1 MTEKNIMVIPARKR
15 VGSTAAKEQIKKL
28 RVAAYCRV
36 STETE
41 EQNSSYEVQVAHY
54 TEFIKKNNEWEFAG
68 IFADDGISGTNTKKR
83 DEFNRMIA
91 ECMDG
96 NIDMVITKSIS
107 RFARNT
113 LDCLQYIRQLKDK
126 NISVYFEKEN
136 INTMDAKGEV
146 LLTIMASLAQQES
159 QSLSQNVK
167 LGLQYRYQQGK
178 VQVNH
183 NRFMGY
189 TKDEEGN
196 LIIVPEEAEIIKR
209 IYREYLE
216 GKSLVGIGRDLE
228 KDGILTAA
236 GKPRW
241 RPETIKKILLNEKY
255 IGDALLQK
263 TFTVDFLTKKRVKN
277 EGHVP
282 QYYVENSHEA
292 IIPKELFLQA
302 QEELH
307 RRSNI
312 YTGADKNK
320 RIYSS
325 KYALSTITFCGDCGD
340 IYRRVYWNI
349 HGRKE
354 FVWRCVTRIEQGP
367 EVCKNRTVKEAEL
380 YDAVMTAINR
390 LLAGGDNMIRI
401 LEENIHSVIGDTTE
415 YKISEINALLEEKQ
429 KELISLA
436 NKGKDFE
443 SLADEIE
450 ELREK
455 RQTFLVED
463 ASLSGENERI
473 NELIEFVRN
482 NKYRTLRYDDTLV
495 RKIIQNVTVYDDH
508 FVICFK
514 SGIEMEV

>member
-1 MTEKNIMVIPARKR
+1 MAGKNITVIPARKR
-15 VGSTAAKEQIKKL
+15 VGSTAAKEKIKKL

-36 STETE
+36 STENE

-54 TEFIKKNNEWEFAG
+54 TEFIKKNTEWEFAG

-83 DEFNRMIA
+83 EEFNRMIE
-91 ECMDG
+91 ECMEG
-96 NIDMVITKSIS
+96 NIDLVITKSIS

-113 LDCLQYIRQLKDK
+113 LDCLKYIRQLKDK
-126 NISVYFEKEN
+126 NISVFFEKEN

-183 NRFMGY
+183 KRFMGY

-216 GKSLVGIGRDLE
+216 GKSLAGIGRDLE

-241 RPETIKKILLNEKY
+241 RPETIKKILSNEKY

-263 TFTVDFLTKKRVKN
+263 TTTVDFLTKKRVKN

-282 QYYVENSHEA
+282 QYYVENNHEP

-307 RRSNI
+307 RRNNI
-312 YTGADKNK
+312 YTGTDKNK

-325 KYALSTITFCGDCGD
+325 KYALSTITFCGECGD
-340 IYRRVYWNI
+340 IYRRTYWNV

-354 FVWRCVTRIEQGP
+354 IVWRCVTRIEQGP
-367 EVCKNRTVKEAEL
+367 EVCKNRTAKEGDL
-380 YDAVMTAINR
+380 YDAVMIAINR
-390 LLAGGDNMIRI
+390 LLAGGDNII
-401 LEENIHSVIGDTTE
+401 KTLEENIHAVIGDTTE
-415 YKISEINALLEEKQ
+415 YRISEINTLLEEMQ

-436 NKGKDFE
+436 NKGKDYE
-443 SLADEIE
+443 SLADEID

-455 RQTFLVED
+455 RQNLLVED

-473 NELIEFVRN
+473 NELIEFIQN

-495 RKIIQNVTVYDDH
+495 RKIIQNVTVYENH

-514 SGIEMEV
+514 SGIEIEV